1 MFINNTIHLLGNIG
15 SVTEDT
21 EAMEIDELQEDAL
34 AGAPDDMEEVVGGGG
49 GGGSEDDEGMV
60 LN

>member
-1 MFINNTIHLLGNIG
+1 MLNLFINNTIHLLGNIG

-21 EAMEIDELQEDAL
+21 EAMEIDELPEDAPE
-34 AGAPDDMEEVVGGGG
+34 GAPEVV

>member
-1 MFINNTIHLLGNIG
+1 MLNLFINNTIHLLGNIG

-21 EAMEIDELQEDAL
+21 EAMEIDELPEDAPE
-34 AGAPDDMEEVVGGGG
+34 GAPDDME
-49 GGGSEDDEGMV
+49 EDDEGMV